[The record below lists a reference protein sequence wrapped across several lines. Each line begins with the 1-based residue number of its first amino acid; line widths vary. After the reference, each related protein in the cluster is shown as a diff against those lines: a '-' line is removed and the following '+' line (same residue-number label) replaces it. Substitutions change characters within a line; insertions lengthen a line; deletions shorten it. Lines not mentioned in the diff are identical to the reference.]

1 MLGAVNDFLAIV
13 RPEGAAV
20 ITQLVGELL
29 HVGAVGI
36 HGVNVQVAVA
46 RGREHDVLAVPG
58 DGGLGIVAVRA
69 AKLFQITPIY
79 LGRKDLIGIV
89 DRPDV
94 AVGIIGLRRTIR
106 ACGMSRRKQN
116 AIAGRKEVGAS
127 SAALASAHEL
137 GYGGVSLGWVYGNRV
152 NLIARNAFALVLENQ
167 IFVVEGEIGLGI
179 LAAKRELPNMAKMLG
194 LFRDRRSAEG
204 CRSWRN
210 RVSNRPTT
218 EQAGGGY
225 RDKR

>member
-1 MLGAVNDFLAIV
+1 MLGAVDDFLAIV

-29 HVGAVGI
+29 HTGAVGI
-36 HGVNVQVAVA
+36 HGVDVEVAVA
-46 RGREHDVLAVPG
+46 GGREHDVLAVPG
-58 DGGLGIVAVRA
+58 DRGLGVVAVRA

-79 LGRKDLIGIV
+79 LGGKNLIGIV

-94 AVGIIGLRRTIR
+94 AVGIIGLRRTVR
-106 ACGMSRRKQN
+106 ACGMSRGKEN
-116 AIAGRKEVGAS
+116 TIAGGKEVGAS

-137 GYGGVSLGWVYGNRV
+137 GYGWVSLGWVYWNRV
-152 NLIARNAFALVLENQ
+152 NLIARSAFALVLENQ

-179 LAAKRELPNMAKMLG
+179 LAAKRELPNIAKMLG
-194 LFRDRRSAEG
+194 LFRERRSAEG

-210 RVSNRPTT
+210 RVSNRPTA
-218 EQAGGGY
+218 EQAGQG
-225 RDKR
+225 

>member
-1 MLGAVNDFLAIV
+1 MTLAPVLTLEFDSV
-13 RPEGAAV
+13 RNG
-20 ITQLVGELL
+20 L
-29 HVGAVGI
+29 HVLCGCGI
-36 HGVNVQVAVA
+36 LVLQLDELTFTDIWSDGLMWFFFQAEDGIRDLTVTGVQTCA
-46 RGREHDVLAVPG
+46 L
-58 DGGLGIVAVRA
+58 
-69 AKLFQITPIY
+69 PI
-79 LGRKDLIGIV
+79 
-89 DRPDV
+89 
-94 AVGIIGLRRTIR
+94 
-106 ACGMSRRKQN
+106 S
-116 AIAGRKEVGAS
+116 
-127 SAALASAHEL
+127 ALASAHEL

-167 IFVVEGEIGLGI
+167 IFVVEGEIALGI

-225 RDKR
+225 RDK